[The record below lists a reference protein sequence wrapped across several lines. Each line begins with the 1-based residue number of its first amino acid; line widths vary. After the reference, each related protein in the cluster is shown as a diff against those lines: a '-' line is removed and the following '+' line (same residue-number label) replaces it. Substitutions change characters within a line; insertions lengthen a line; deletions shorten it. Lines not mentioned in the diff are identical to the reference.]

1 MVEKKLQ
8 EMSDWVETRGIYWVA
23 RTIVILLFG
32 GILFFP
38 QELKLAL
45 EMPIFI
51 GLMLFGT
58 IVMAVILLSDLL
70 LTGQK
75 SISSLMY
82 KYMFL
87 TLSVILAYGLFYY
100 INSTILDPPGM
111 EYWKASSEELERAV
125 FYFSG
130 VTYFT
135 IGYGD
140 FVPVGANAQTAA
152 VSEALVGNVISLIV
166 LATAF
171 QRWAWKSQN
180 KQGEKIRK

>member
-1 MVEKKLQ
+1 MARRSTQYFIRQIE
-8 EMSDWVETRGIYWVA
+8 DRGIYFGVRA
-23 RTIVILLFG
+23 IVVLLFG
-32 GILFFP
+32 SILFFP
-38 QELKLAL
+38 GELRMAL
-45 EMPIFI
+45 ETPILL

-58 IVMAVILLSDLL
+58 IVMAIILLGDLL
-70 LTGQK
+70 TTRQK

-82 KYMFL
+82 KYIFL

-100 INSTILDPPGM
+100 INATILDPPGI
-111 EYWKASSEELERAV
+111 EYYTQGEWMLERTV

-140 FVPVGANAQTAA
+140 FVPMGINAQSAA
-152 VSEALVGNVISLIV
+152 ITEAFVGNVINLIV

-171 QRWAWKSQN
+171 
-180 KQGEKIRK
+180 